1 MGSSKLDYVHAVGG
15 RHGTFFDSQTIPLT
29 RPTGRIPG
37 PTRMSI
43 TTTLDGGARLALR
56 RSIPHRAPIARRVKD
71 VTITY
76 EDVTARTGQM
86 QWDDVFDVVC
96 TGSGPGG
103 LAAAIAAADAGLT
116 VFVADSGGGD
126 GMSGMPISGTET
138 LPCRLGT
145 DVLDTETI
153 DYLDALT
160 RDLGSLNRFAP
171 DFRVPVR
178 LLDETPPVDLG
189 RGPVETFVGARLR
202 DWAAGCLASPYGVI
216 YSHVSNRNMTTMRS
230 RVGGAIEAA
239 IIGSI
244 EPDPERPGLALAD
257 WLFTQACDRGIEVH
271 TASPPQ
277 RLVFEGGQVTG
288 AVVTTTAGPRALR
301 ARHTVVMATGG
312 NHLNTSSPRHSLA
325 GQSSVQVGLVS
336 QTASRFGR
344 LELLAKA

>member
-1 MGSSKLDYVHAVGG
+1 MHTPISWSAGSSKLDYVHAVGG
-15 RHGTFFDSQTIPLT
+15 RYGTFFNSQTIPLT
-29 RPTGRIPG
+29 RPTGRMPG
-37 PTRMSI
+37 PTRMSV

-56 RSIPHRAPIARRVKD
+56 RSIPHLAPIARRAKD

-76 EDVTARTGQM
+76 EDVTARPGQM

-126 GMSGMPISGTET
+126 GMSGMPISGTES
-138 LPCRLGT
+138 LPRRLGT
-145 DVLDTETI
+145 DVLDTKTI
-153 DYLDALT
+153 EYLDALT
-160 RDLGSLNRFAP
+160 RDLGPLSRFAP

-178 LLDETPPVDLG
+178 VLDEPPPVELG

-202 DWAAGCLASPYGVI
+202 DWAAQCLASPYGVI

-257 WLFTQACDRGIEVH
+257 WLLTQACNRGIEVH
-271 TASPPQ
+271 AASPPQ
-277 RLVFEGGQVTG
+277 RRCSK
-288 AVVTTTAGPRALR
+288 A
-301 ARHTVVMATGG
+301 ARW
-312 NHLNTSSPRHSLA
+312 RE
-325 GQSSVQVGLVS
+325 
-336 QTASRFGR
+336 RW
-344 LELLAKA
+344 